1 MITTREIKVAMKDMG
16 PRDWIAGVESPEDR
30 HAVTGA
36 FLCSDITNLADRD
49 AQTIMPQSSFWQRCI
64 GKILQL

>member
-30 HAVTGA
+30 HEVTGA

-49 AQTIMPQSSFWQRCI
+49 VQTIMPQSSF
-64 GKILQL
+64 

>member
-1 MITTREIKVAMKDMG
+1 MKDMG
-16 PRDWIAGVESPEDR
+16 SPLESPEDR

-64 GKILQL
+64 DKILQP